1 MPIPVLTVEQMREWE
16 QATWAT
22 GTTEQSVIQQVGRKL
37 AQRILALTRPG
48 DAVLLLA
55 GKGHNGDDARAAADH
70 LKDRA
75 VEILNVAGAASDLE
89 KLQALL
95 AQRPRLVVDAL
106 FGIGLDRPLD
116 EAWTAFV
123 QAVNDSKLSVL
134 SVDVPSGLPADTGDP
149 AGVAIQAHMTLTI
162 GAPKLGLIS
171 QPAGPFVG
179 QLEVVTDVGLIP
191 CYHRPDLWWTLPQDF
206 IGFPHARPANVH
218 KGNLGHLSVVAG
230 SMGYQGAAV
239 LAARGA
245 QRARPGLITLS
256 TKEAVFPIA
265 ASQLQGVMV
274 RPWKPTEL
282 DNGTALLMGPGLAA
296 PGIDDELGQVLR
308 RLWSKDGM
316 QPVVA
321 DASALDWLPM
331 GMTVPHQI
339 RVVTPHPGEAAR
351 MMNSNPDQVQ
361 SNRLE
366 ALRKISSRFGD
377 CWVVL
382 KGQHT
387 LVGRSSGEVYVN
399 CSGNSGLAQGG
410 SGDVLSGYLAGLLV
424 QPDLQQDP
432 LTTLR
437 YAVWQHGATADH
449 LAAIRPNWVVEDLV
463 NRMGCAAP
471 GDFTL

>member
-1 MPIPVLTVEQMREWE
+1 MPIPVLTVDQMREWE

-37 AQRILALTRPG
+37 AQRILALTCPG
-48 DAVLLLA
+48 DAILLLA
-55 GKGHNGDDARAAADH
+55 GKGHNGDDARAAVEHLVDRTVETFNVDGAD
-70 LKDRA
+70 
-75 VEILNVAGAASDLE
+75 SDLE
-89 KLQALL
+89 KLQTLL

-116 EAWTAFV
+116 AAWAALV
-123 QAVNDSKLSVL
+123 QALNDSKLPVL

-149 AGVAIQAHMTLTI
+149 AGVAVQASRTLTI

-171 QPAGPFVG
+171 PAAAPFVG
-179 QLEVVTDVGLIP
+179 QLEVVTEVGLIP

-206 IGFPHARPANVH
+206 LGFPPARPANVH

-230 SMGYQGAAV
+230 SLGYQGAAV
-239 LAARGA
+239 LTARGA
-245 QRARPGLITLS
+245 QRARPGLITLN
-256 TKEAVFPIA
+256 TQEAVFPIA

-274 RPWKPTEL
+274 RPWARTEL
-282 DNGTALLMGPGLAA
+282 DLGTGLLVGPGLAGA
-296 PGIDDELGQVLR
+296 GVDDDLGQVLR
-308 RLWSKDGM
+308 RLWSKDGV
-316 QPVVA
+316 QPMVA

-331 GMTVPHQI
+331 GMTVPNQL

-351 MMNSNPDQVQ
+351 MINSNPDQVQ

-366 ALRKISSRFGD
+366 ALRKTSSRFGD

-387 LVGRSSGEVYVN
+387 LIGRSSGEVYVN
-399 CSGNSGLAQGG
+399 SSGNTGLAQGG

-437 YAVWQHGATADH
+437 YAVWQHGATADQ
-449 LAAIRPNWVVEDLV
+449 LETARPNWVVEDLV
-463 NRMGCAAP
+463 DQIGGAVP
-471 GDFTL
+471 EDLIL